1 MISVISAGF
10 VALCW
15 IAVLRNFENGKA
27 VLGTKILRTGRKN
40 KPQLENRSKIILR
53 VM

>member
-1 MISVISAGF
+1 MISVISTGF

-15 IAVLRNFENGKA
+15 IAVLRHFEKGKA
-27 VLGTKILRTGRKN
+27 VLGTKNLRTGRKN
-40 KPQLENRSKIILR
+40 KPPLENRSKTILR